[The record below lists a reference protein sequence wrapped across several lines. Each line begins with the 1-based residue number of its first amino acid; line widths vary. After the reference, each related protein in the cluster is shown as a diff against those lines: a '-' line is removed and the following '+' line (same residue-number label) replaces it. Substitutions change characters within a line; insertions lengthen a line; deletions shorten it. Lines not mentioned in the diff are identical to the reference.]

1 MVNCLLFDAM
11 VKTEKMNVGQA
22 ACAGRQQSFG
32 GFPLS
37 CPSQF
42 FESSVNAFQDAVR
55 CEWQV
60 VGSANLATSS
70 ETSND

>member
-11 VKTEKMNVGQA
+11 VKTEKTNVGQA
-22 ACAGRQQSFG
+22 AFAGRQQSFG

-37 CPSQF
+37 CPSRS
-42 FESSVNAFQDAVR
+42 FESSVNAFQDVVR
-55 CEWQV
+55 YEWQFV
-60 VGSANLATSS
+60 APANLATFS